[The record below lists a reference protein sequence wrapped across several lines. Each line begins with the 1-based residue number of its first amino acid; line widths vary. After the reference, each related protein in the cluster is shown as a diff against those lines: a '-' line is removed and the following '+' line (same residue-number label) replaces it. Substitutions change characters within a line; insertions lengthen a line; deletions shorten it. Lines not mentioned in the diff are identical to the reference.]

1 MDVKA
6 KVPQKAKP
14 ETPVERRKKSEI
26 TEEFCRQS
34 SVPSDFFLRSSVFQ
48 VLLLFFLILQE
59 CDPDGIS
66 YRCHRTPEF
75 RSRSG
80 SHLRPDEVAPGRSSQ
95 EVVPRNR
102 RSGIRVSRTT
112 LQPHGR
118 RSRASLTRFGSSPF
132 PQYSS
137 SSGGSDRKS
146 EARQHGASSSDVKQ
160 DQPPAFRC
168 PARSAQTS
176 ALPRTTAQG
185 SATVYN
191 SVFL

>member
-26 TEEFCRQS
+26 TKEFCRQS

-95 EVVPRNR
+95 EVVP
-102 RSGIRVSRTT
+102 
-112 LQPHGR
+112 
-118 RSRASLTRFGSSPF
+118 
-132 PQYSS
+132 
-137 SSGGSDRKS
+137 
-146 EARQHGASSSDVKQ
+146 
-160 DQPPAFRC
+160 
-168 PARSAQTS
+168 
-176 ALPRTTAQG
+176 
-185 SATVYN
+185 
-191 SVFL
+191 